1 MSAIAASRGFPMKQS
16 MRFLFALIVVA
27 CATAARASDLEDTCA
42 ASSSYD
48 LVVGAD
54 ALVFER
60 GAPVPRRIEWRDGRL
75 RVDGAG
81 VTLNTEDADR
91 LALFARELRAL
102 VPKVKAIALRG
113 LDLATGVVRDETRRL
128 ATSAET
134 RAELDRRIGEHAAE
148 LRRRIALSN
157 STRDWQADAFERD
170 VAAWSADL
178 APLLAADVGRG
189 AVTAALDGDLDAAV
203 ALQARASEL
212 GNGLQPKIERR
223 LRELRP
229 QIETLCPAI
238 RRLHE
243 LQDGVRDGNGR
254 ALDLLEIGAAPR

>member
-1 MSAIAASRGFPMKQS
+1 MSAIAAFAKLPRVHL
-16 MRFLFALIVVA
+16 MRVLVVLLVVFA
-27 CATAARASDLEDTCA
+27 CSARASDLEDACG

-48 LVVGAD
+48 AVVGAD
-54 ALVFER
+54 AIVFER
-60 GAPVPRRIEWRDGRL
+60 SGPAPRRIEWRDGQL
-75 RVDGAG
+75 RVDRAL
-81 VTLNTEDADR
+81 VRLNTEDADR
-91 LALFARELRAL
+91 LALFAREVRTL

-113 LDLATGVVRDETRRL
+113 LDLATGLVRDETRRL
-128 ATSAET
+128 ATSNDT
-134 RAELDRRIGEHAAE
+134 RAELDRRIAEHAAD
-148 LRRRIALSN
+148 LRRRIALST

-203 ALQARASEL
+203 ALQVRASEL

-229 QIETLCPAI
+229 QVEALCPTI

-243 LQDGVRDGNGR
+243 LQAGLRDGDGR
-254 ALDLLEIGAAPR
+254 ALDLLDIGTAGR

>member
-1 MSAIAASRGFPMKQS
+1 MSVIAASGGFSMKRPM
-16 MRFLFALIVVA
+16 RILFALLVA
-27 CATAARASDLEDTCA
+27 YASVAQASDLEDACA

-60 GAPVPRRIEWRDGRL
+60 GAPAPRRIEWRDGRL

-81 VTLNTEDADR
+81 VRLNTEDADR

-178 APLLAADVGRG
+178 APLLAADIGRG
-189 AVTAALDGDLDAAV
+189 AVTAALDGDVDAAV
-203 ALQARASEL
+203 ALQVRASEL

-243 LQDGVRDGNGR
+243 LQDGVRDGSGR

>member
-1 MSAIAASRGFPMKQS
+1 MKLPSRV
-16 MRFLFALIVVA
+16 LFAMLVA
-27 CATAARASDLEDTCA
+27 FAADARAGGLEDTCA

-48 LVVGAD
+48 LVVGTD

-60 GAPVPRRIEWRDGRL
+60 AAPAPRRVEWRDGRL
-75 RVDGAG
+75 RVDGAA
-81 VTLNTEDADR
+81 VRLNTEDADR
-91 LALFARELRAL
+91 LSLFARELRAL
-102 VPKVKAIALRG
+102 VPRVKAIALRG

-128 ATSAET
+128 VASTAV
-134 RAELDRRIGEHAAE
+134 RAELDRRIAADAAE
-148 LRRRIALSN
+148 LRRRIATST
-157 STRDWQADAFERD
+157 STREWQGDAFERD
-170 VAAWSADL
+170 VAAWSNDL
-178 APLLAADVGRG
+178 APLLVADVGSQ

-203 ALQARASEL
+203 ALQRRANEL

-243 LQDGVRDGNGR
+243 LQQGVRDGNGHT
-254 ALDLLEIGAAPR
+254 LDLLDIGPAVR